1 MRAVAGGQ
9 DELLPRCSVQPQPV
23 QLQGS
28 PSVLCLAAATRG
40 AGGPLART
48 GCACRCVCPRDS
60 PRGHARSPSHSSP
73 IFQQGGAPAPP
84 PPQHWGAAPSLGE
97 GTAKGLTALRKGS
110 FPH

>member
-28 PSVLCLAAATRG
+28 PSVLCLAAATRRAG
-40 AGGPLART
+40 APLART
-48 GCACRCVCPRDS
+48 GCACRCVCPRHS

-73 IFQQGGAPAPP
+73 ISQRGGAPLS
-84 PPQHWGAAPSLGE
+84 PPQRQGAAPSLGE